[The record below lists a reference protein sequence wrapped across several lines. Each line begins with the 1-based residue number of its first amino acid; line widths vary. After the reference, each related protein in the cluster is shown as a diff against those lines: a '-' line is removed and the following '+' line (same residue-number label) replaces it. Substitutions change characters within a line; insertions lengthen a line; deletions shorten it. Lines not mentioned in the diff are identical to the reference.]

1 MEINVVDLFA
11 GPGGLGEGFAAFTEP
26 GTGRNPFRIRMSVE
40 KEPSAH
46 RTLTTRAFYRALKRE
61 GELSSYFDYVEGR
74 ISFDDL
80 CQAHQRIFREVQ
92 QETLGSPR
100 ELGKDN
106 SLILAEL
113 KRLKE
118 QFKNQPWVVIGGP
131 PCQAY
136 SIAGRSRNKGVAG
149 YRPEKDKR
157 HFLYEEYLKVLAALE
172 PDVFVMENVKGI
184 LTASVKNKG
193 IFETIIEDLQ
203 APGRSS
209 GKKHGNGSARYEIH
223 SFVVP
228 RSEDRNETSALKPA
242 DFIVRA
248 EDYLVP
254 QCRHRVILLGI
265 KKGNARSIEPLTP
278 TLERIPIKP
287 LLADLSP
294 IRSKLSKET
303 DSPRAWCEAI
313 QQGIRDLRKRAR
325 RHVANDFQDYMDKQS
340 KRISDKL
347 STRSSRYRSR
357 RELDRLPIELKMWLL
372 EDAPPQVLNHEARGH
387 IRSDLLRYF
396 FSACWGEYYAETP
409 KASDFPDA
417 LRPAHAN
424 WDTGDFADRF
434 RVQLAERPA
443 TTVTS
448 HISKDGHYFIHFDS
462 LQCRSLTVREAAR
475 IQTFPD
481 NYLFEGNRT
490 QQYVQVGNAVPPFLA
505 NQIAARIYALLSA

>member
-80 CQAHQRIFREVQ
+80 CQAHQQIFREVQ
-92 QETLGSPR
+92 QETLGGPR

-157 HFLYEEYLKVLAALE
+157 HFLYEEYLEVLATLE

-193 IFETIIEDLQ
+193 IFETIIKDLEVP
-203 APGRSS
+203 ARSTRRT
-209 GKKHGNGSARYEIH
+209 HGNKAAKYEIH

-228 RSEDRNETSALKPA
+228 SRTVNAALKPS
-242 DFIVRA
+242 DFIVRS

-265 KKGNARSIEPLTP
+265 KTGRPAAELLAPY
-278 TLERIPIKP
+278 LERVALRP
-287 LLADLSP
+287 LLKDLP
-294 IRSKLSKET
+294 PLRSKLSKEP
-303 DSPRAWCEAI
+303 DSARAWRQAI
-313 QQGIRDLRKRAR
+313 QFGIQDVERRSRKELARDFRA
-325 RHVANDFQDYMDKQS
+325 YMTQQAE
-340 KRISDKL
+340 RISDRL
-347 STRSSRYRSR
+347 STISTNYRSKKR
-357 RELDRLPIELKMWLL
+357 GLANVPAELRGWILADSPGK
-372 EDAPPQVLNHEARGH
+372 VLNHEARGH

-396 FSACWGEYYAETP
+396 FAACWGSYYEETP
-409 KASDFPDA
+409 KAENFPEA

-424 WDTGDFADRF
+424 WESGHFADRF
-434 RVQLAERPA
+434 RVQLADRPA
-443 TTVTS
+443 TTITS

-462 LQCRSLTVREAAR
+462 SQCRSLTVREAAR

-481 NYLFEGNRT
+481 NYYFEGNRT

-505 NQIAARIYALLSA
+505 SQLALIVFRTLTT